1 MNTVYKRL
9 FNSSTSAIPKAG
21 KTIWWL
27 LKIILPISLIVSFL
41 QYWGIVSLIASFLS
55 PALSFIGLPGESAVV
70 FITSIFLPLYAPIA
84 IITTLPLDLREITIL
99 ALMCLISHNL
109 FVETAVQK
117 KTGSSALI
125 MFFLRLSTSLIG
137 AFILNLLLPEHIG
150 SSHTIQQSIVFPNV
164 QDMLYSWMI
173 SAGLLSLKISLIITG
188 LLILQNI
195 LKEFNILIV
204 IARTFAPLMRLLGL
218 SRDCS
223 FLWFIAQTLG
233 LAYGSAVSIEAVES
247 KTISLRNADLL
258 NYHIAINHSLLED
271 TLLFAAIGV
280 PVGWIVAPRFI
291 LAILVVW
298 SVRGIAKFRHKI
310 KGECKVLINEY

>member
-247 KTISLRNADLL
+247 KTISLRNANLL

-271 TLLFAAIGV
+271 TLLFVAIGV

>member
-1 MNTVYKRL
+1 MNTISKRL
-9 FNSSTSAIPKAG
+9 FKSSVSVLPKAG

-41 QYWGIVSLIASFLS
+41 QYWGIVSQIASLLS
-55 PALSFIGLPGESAVV
+55 PAFSMIGLPGESAVV

-117 KTGSSALI
+117 KTGSSVLI
-125 MFFLRLSTSLIG
+125 MFFLRLSTSILG
-137 AFILNLLLPEHIG
+137 AFILNYLLPEQFG
-150 SSHTIQQSIVFPNV
+150 SSQTIQQSPVFLNV
-164 QDMLYSWMI
+164 QDMLYRWI
-173 SAGLLSLKISLIITG
+173 IGAGLLSLKISLIITG

-204 IARTFAPLMRLLGL
+204 IARTFAPLMSFFGL
-218 SRDCS
+218 SKDCS

-233 LAYGSAVSIEAVES
+233 LTYGSAVSIEAVES
-247 KTISLRNADLL
+247 KTISLKNADLL

-271 TLLFAAIGV
+271 TLLFVAIGV
-280 PVGWIVAPRFI
+280 PVGWIVAPRLI
-291 LAILVVW
+291 LAMLVVW
-298 SVRGIAKFRHKI
+298 SVRGITKVRYKI
-310 KGECKVLINEY
+310 KGDCNELINEY

>member
-9 FNSSTSAIPKAG
+9 YNSSTSAIPKAG

-55 PALSFIGLPGESAVV
+55 PAFSLIGLPGESAVV

-247 KTISLRNADLL
+247 KTISLRNANLL